1 MQKRTPNLNKTGQ
14 QNILG
19 FIFSLYVTLKLFI
32 INIQLHESLKRTC
45 LSTAKEAIFERKIL
59 TIYISGAGSMTK
71 GILRTARE
79 AEIPEDIPRTL
90 HILIP

>member
-1 MQKRTPNLNKTGQ
+1 MNLK
-14 QNILG
+14 
-19 FIFSLYVTLKLFI
+19 LKLFI
-32 INIQLHESLKRTC
+32 IKIQLHESIKRTC
-45 LSTAKEAIFERKIL
+45 LSTAKEAVFKRKIS

-71 GILRTARE
+71 GILRTAGE

>member
-1 MQKRTPNLNKTGQ
+1 MNVK
-14 QNILG
+14 
-19 FIFSLYVTLKLFI
+19 LKLFI
-32 INIQLHESLKRTC
+32 INIQPHESIKHTF
-45 LSTAKEAIFERKIL
+45 LSTAKEAIFKRKIL

-71 GILRTARE
+71 GILRTAGE